1 MEGDDCTMNRVSAE
15 RYNSGLNLCDIKSI
29 LEKATVPEHSV
40 AFMQAMSGGDSLLV
54 GPYLFFYSDTLLLAV
69 GYPLSGEYNSEDFD
83 NALKD
88 ALIKTKARD
97 CLAISPCLP
106 KRLKP
111 HIQDIDK
118 YYILPVNTPIPNRI
132 KQLTKKATASLRIEE
147 GKTFT
152 PAHQRLWAE
161 FVGRTPLSP
170 NVRKLYEGTEPL
182 FSKNITEL
190 ILLNAWGS
198 KGELAACL
206 LLDLAPGNFLSYI
219 LGAHSRIN
227 YTPYASDVLFGEML
241 NIAQRE
247 GKDYLHLGLGVN
259 KGIQRFK
266 TKWGGY
272 PSIPYEMA
280 SWQEKAQLSGQELLQ
295 MLAPV
300 SNDSKSRQQYL
311 DNLRNE
317 RPFKML
323 WKIEK
328 KGRQSWIGGTAHFFR
343 YSFDSSMRQLF
354 DKVDTV
360 IFEGPLDQVSLD
372 QVASIGQNP
381 KANTPR
387 LIDYMSN
394 TEIYNLEKVVHGM
407 QKVWMKKF
415 GFEHQNS
422 IDVRYYLSETRHWLA
437 FFSLWTAFL
446 RRKGWNQ
453 SVDLEAWHIARE
465 MGKKVFG
472 MELISEQ
479 IETLESIPIQRIVNF
494 FRGCHNWSSYIKKH
508 EEAYLKGNLKA
519 MMGTSAEFP
528 SRTEMVI
535 NQRDQVFLNRMLP
548 FIQEGNCVVFVG
560 SAHMLNLEW
569 MIADAGFKIEKC

>member
-1 MEGDDCTMNRVSAE
+1 M
-15 RYNSGLNLCDIKSI
+15 NLCDIKSI
-29 LEKATVPEHSV
+29 LKKATVPEHSV
-40 AFMQAMSGGDSLLV
+40 LFMQSMSGGDFFQL
-54 GPYLFFYSDTLLLAV
+54 GPYLFFHNKNLLLAV
-69 GYPLSGEYNSEDFD
+69 GYPLSGDYYPEEFD
-83 NALKD
+83 NALTE
-88 ALIKTKARD
+88 ALGQTKAMD
-97 CLAISPCLP
+97 CLAICPSLP

-111 HIQDIDK
+111 HIQDIDQ
-118 YYILPVNTPIPNRI
+118 YYLLPVNTTMPKRI
-132 KQLTKKATASLRIEE
+132 KQLTKKATGSLRIEE

-182 FSKNITEL
+182 FSKNSTEL
-190 ILLNAWGS
+190 ILLNAWDF
-198 KGELAACL
+198 KGNLAACL

-219 LGAHSRIN
+219 LGALSRIN

-241 NIAQRE
+241 NIAKRE
-247 GKDYLHLGLGVN
+247 EKDYLHLGLGVN
-259 KGIQRFK
+259 EGIRQFK

-280 SWQEKAQLSGQELLQ
+280 SWQEKVKLSGPELMQ

-300 SNDSKSRQQYL
+300 SNDSNSMQQYL

-387 LIDYMSN
+387 LIDYMSKS
-394 TEIYNLEKVVHGM
+394 EIHNLEKVVWGI
-407 QKVWMKKF
+407 QKVWMQKL
-415 GFEHQNS
+415 GFEHPNL

-494 FRGCHNWSSYIKKH
+494 FRGCHHWSSYIKKH

-535 NQRDQVFLNRMLP
+535 NQRDQVFLDRMLP
-548 FIQEGNCVVFVG
+548 FIQEGNCIVFVG
-560 SAHMLNLEW
+560 SAHMLNLEG
-569 MIADAGFKIEKC
+569 MIADVGFKIEKF